1 MQQYR
6 QTTANDKRQ
15 ERPKAHPPPIFDPQ
29 PPPTKTGGLAG
40 PSASCFRGTGVSHDS
55 ALRVDGDGL
64 DGVASG
70 VLASVRPEGFSDS
83 INVRFGPLFGRTQGM
98 PKKRF
103 QPEGIIGKLR
113 HADVL
118 LGQGKKIAEIVK
130 ALGVT
135 EVTYHP

>member
-1 MQQYR
+1 
-6 QTTANDKRQ
+6 
-15 ERPKAHPPPIFDPQ
+15 
-29 PPPTKTGGLAG
+29 
-40 PSASCFRGTGVSHDS
+40 
-55 ALRVDGDGL
+55 
-64 DGVASG
+64 
-70 VLASVRPEGFSDS
+70 
-83 INVRFGPLFGRTQGM
+83 M

-135 EVTYHP
+135 EVTHHP